1 MAQVFKLRVKSSF
14 GGVPTGYEF
23 QHVENSACST
33 PSAFAVKETLMKL
46 GFSGVKNLDCGS
58 SRIEVVSKK

>member
-1 MAQVFKLRVKSSF
+1 MPVFKLRVKTSF

-23 QHVENSACST
+23 QHVETCST
-33 PSAFAVKETLMKL
+33 PTAFAVKETLMKL

-58 SRIEVVSKK
+58 SRIEVVSKS